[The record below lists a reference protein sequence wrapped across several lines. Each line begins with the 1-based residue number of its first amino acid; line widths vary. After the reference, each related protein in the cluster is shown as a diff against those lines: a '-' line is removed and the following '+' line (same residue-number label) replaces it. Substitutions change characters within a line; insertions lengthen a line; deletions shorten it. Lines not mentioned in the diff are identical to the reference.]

1 MFAKN
6 TSDYLRILGSNPYD
20 KGNTSQICTACISIF
35 DASEE
40 LDASTYNLYREKSE
54 ISPKIFS
61 KLKVIGKGLSKL
73 TKSDRRDVIKRLP
86 ESYSTI
92 HVLFSLKPEEVVTGV
107 KRGDITPSLSIRSAK
122 DYVARV
128 KYPAKFALD
137 GEKGKWGYKQ
147 ENLFKIVRQQDQVLS
162 EELLLDLKDELRKIC
177 TKYGVNIQDANAK
190 GVETLRKQERS
201 EKGVF
206 WRLIL
211 EKELDK
217 KMDRTKNRPL
227 PTNRISKTYSTIISI
242 IFMLI
247 GLASMTLYFNLITGL
262 LSLASLLLYTFIYTP
277 LKRVGPIAVFVG
289 AIPGALPPLIGW
301 VAFSGEI
308 SVEAIII
315 FSIQFIWQFPHFW
328 AIAWIYHDDYK
339 KVGFKLLPSKGEKNF
354 NTALNI
360 MTYTLFLIPLG
371 LLPTIFGIT
380 GIISGA
386 VAVLCAILFLA
397 QTFKLFKDYSR
408 SSALKIMFGSFI
420 YLPIV
425 QISFILDKI

>member
-1 MFAKN
+1 MILTTSKTIFA
-6 TSDYLRILGSNPYD
+6 I
-20 KGNTSQICTACISIF
+20 
-35 DASEE
+35 
-40 LDASTYNLYREKSE
+40 EK
-54 ISPKIFS
+54 IMRV
-61 KLKVIGKGLSKL
+61 LKVIFEL
-73 TKSDRRDVIKRLP
+73 TKFRLSFLVSFSAIVGFILASDNFYIIDLIVLGISGYLVTAASVINN
-86 ESYSTI
+86 
-92 HVLFSLKPEEVVTGV
+92 
-107 KRGDITPSLSIRSAK
+107 
-122 DYVARV
+122 
-128 KYPAKFALD
+128 
-137 GEKGKWGYKQ
+137 Q
-147 ENLFKIVRQQDQVLS
+147 
-162 EELLLDLKDELRKIC
+162 
-177 TKYGVNIQDANAK
+177 
-190 GVETLRKQERS
+190 
-201 EKGVF
+201 
-206 WRLIL
+206 IL
-211 EKELDK
+211 EKDLDS
-217 KMDRTKNRPL
+217 KMDRTKDRPL
-227 PTNRISKTYSTIISI
+227 PTNRISKRNSLITSVF
-242 IFMLI
+242 FMVI
-247 GLASMTLYFNLITGL
+247 GLTIMTLYFNMVAGL
-262 LSLASLLLYTFIYTP
+262 LSLVSLLLYTFIYTP
-277 LKRVGPIAVFVG
+277 LKRVGPIAVFIG

-308 SVEAIII
+308 TIEAIII

-386 VAVLCAILFLA
+386 VAVLCATLFLA

>member
-1 MFAKN
+1 MILTTSKTIFA
-6 TSDYLRILGSNPYD
+6 I
-20 KGNTSQICTACISIF
+20 
-35 DASEE
+35 
-40 LDASTYNLYREKSE
+40 EKIMSA
-54 ISPKIFS
+54 
-61 KLKVIGKGLSKL
+61 LKVIFEL
-73 TKSDRRDVIKRLP
+73 TKFRLSFLVSFSAIFGFVLASDNFNFIDLIILGIAGYLVTAASVINN
-86 ESYSTI
+86 
-92 HVLFSLKPEEVVTGV
+92 
-107 KRGDITPSLSIRSAK
+107 
-122 DYVARV
+122 
-128 KYPAKFALD
+128 
-137 GEKGKWGYKQ
+137 Q
-147 ENLFKIVRQQDQVLS
+147 
-162 EELLLDLKDELRKIC
+162 
-177 TKYGVNIQDANAK
+177 
-190 GVETLRKQERS
+190 
-201 EKGVF
+201 
-206 WRLIL
+206 IL
-211 EKELDK
+211 EKDLDR
-217 KMDRTKNRPL
+217 KMDRTKDRPL
-227 PTNRISKTYSTIISI
+227 PTNRISNQNSLITSI
-242 IFMLI
+242 FFAAI
-247 GLASMTLYFNLITGL
+247 GLATMTLYFNLITGL

-308 SVEAIII
+308 SLEAIII

>member
-1 MFAKN
+1 MILTTSKTIFA
-6 TSDYLRILGSNPYD
+6 I
-20 KGNTSQICTACISIF
+20 
-35 DASEE
+35 
-40 LDASTYNLYREKSE
+40 EKIMSV
-54 ISPKIFS
+54 F
-61 KLKVIGKGLSKL
+61 KVIFEL
-73 TKSDRRDVIKRLP
+73 TKFRLSLLVSFSAIFGFILATDNIIFFDLLVLGISGYFVTAASVINNQII
-86 ESYSTI
+86 E
-92 HVLFSLKPEEVVTGV
+92 
-107 KRGDITPSLSIRSAK
+107 K
-122 DYVARV
+122 D
-128 KYPAKFALD
+128 LD
-137 GEKGKWGYKQ
+137 
-147 ENLFKIVRQQDQVLS
+147 S
-162 EELLLDLKDELRKIC
+162 
-177 TKYGVNIQDANAK
+177 
-190 GVETLRKQERS
+190 
-201 EKGVF
+201 
-206 WRLIL
+206 
-211 EKELDK
+211 
-217 KMDRTKNRPL
+217 KMDRTKDRPL
-227 PTNRISKTYSTIISI
+227 PTNRISKRNSLITSVF
-242 IFMLI
+242 FMVI
-247 GLASMTLYFNLITGL
+247 GLTIMTLYFNMVAGL
-262 LSLASLLLYTFIYTP
+262 LSLVSLFLYTFIYTP
-277 LKRVGPIAVFVG
+277 LKRIGPIAVFVG

-308 SVEAIII
+308 TMEAIII

-425 QISFILDKI
+425 QISFIIDKI

>member
-1 MFAKN
+1 
-6 TSDYLRILGSNPYD
+6 
-20 KGNTSQICTACISIF
+20 
-35 DASEE
+35 
-40 LDASTYNLYREKSE
+40 
-54 ISPKIFS
+54 
-61 KLKVIGKGLSKL
+61 
-73 TKSDRRDVIKRLP
+73 
-86 ESYSTI
+86 
-92 HVLFSLKPEEVVTGV
+92 
-107 KRGDITPSLSIRSAK
+107 
-122 DYVARV
+122 
-128 KYPAKFALD
+128 
-137 GEKGKWGYKQ
+137 
-147 ENLFKIVRQQDQVLS
+147 
-162 EELLLDLKDELRKIC
+162 
-177 TKYGVNIQDANAK
+177 
-190 GVETLRKQERS
+190 
-201 EKGVF
+201 
-206 WRLIL
+206 
-211 EKELDK
+211 
-217 KMDRTKNRPL
+217 MDRTKDRPL
-227 PTNRISKTYSTIISI
+227 PTNRISKRNSLITSVF
-242 IFMLI
+242 FMVI
-247 GLASMTLYFNLITGL
+247 GLTIMTLYFNMVAGL
-262 LSLASLLLYTFIYTP
+262 LSLMSLFLYTFIYTP
-277 LKRVGPIAVFVG
+277 LKRIGPIAVFVG

-308 SVEAIII
+308 TMEAIII

>member
-1 MFAKN
+1 MILTTSKTIFAIEK
-6 TSDYLRILGSNPYD
+6 IM
-20 KGNTSQICTACISIF
+20 SI
-35 DASEE
+35 
-40 LDASTYNLYREKSE
+40 
-54 ISPKIFS
+54 
-61 KLKVIGKGLSKL
+61 LKVIFEL
-73 TKSDRRDVIKRLP
+73 TKFRLSFLVSFSAIFGFILASDNFYIIDLIVLGISGYLVTAASVINN
-86 ESYSTI
+86 
-92 HVLFSLKPEEVVTGV
+92 
-107 KRGDITPSLSIRSAK
+107 
-122 DYVARV
+122 
-128 KYPAKFALD
+128 
-137 GEKGKWGYKQ
+137 Q
-147 ENLFKIVRQQDQVLS
+147 
-162 EELLLDLKDELRKIC
+162 
-177 TKYGVNIQDANAK
+177 
-190 GVETLRKQERS
+190 
-201 EKGVF
+201 
-206 WRLIL
+206 IL
-211 EKELDK
+211 EKDLDS
-217 KMDRTKNRPL
+217 KMDRTKDRPL
-227 PTNRISKTYSTIISI
+227 PTNRISKLNSLITSVF
-242 IFMLI
+242 FMVI
-247 GLASMTLYFNLITGL
+247 GLTTMTLYFNMVAGL
-262 LSLASLLLYTFIYTP
+262 LSLVSLLLYTFIYTP
-277 LKRVGPIAVFVG
+277 LKRVGPIAVFIG

-308 SVEAIII
+308 TIEAIII

>member
-1 MFAKN
+1 MILTTSKTIFA
-6 TSDYLRILGSNPYD
+6 I
-20 KGNTSQICTACISIF
+20 
-35 DASEE
+35 
-40 LDASTYNLYREKSE
+40 EKIMSV
-54 ISPKIFS
+54 F
-61 KLKVIGKGLSKL
+61 KVIFEL
-73 TKSDRRDVIKRLP
+73 TKFRLSLLVSFSAIFGFILATDNIIFFDLLVLGMSGYFVTAASVINNQII
-86 ESYSTI
+86 E
-92 HVLFSLKPEEVVTGV
+92 
-107 KRGDITPSLSIRSAK
+107 K
-122 DYVARV
+122 D
-128 KYPAKFALD
+128 LD
-137 GEKGKWGYKQ
+137 
-147 ENLFKIVRQQDQVLS
+147 S
-162 EELLLDLKDELRKIC
+162 
-177 TKYGVNIQDANAK
+177 
-190 GVETLRKQERS
+190 
-201 EKGVF
+201 
-206 WRLIL
+206 
-211 EKELDK
+211 
-217 KMDRTKNRPL
+217 KMDRTKDRPL
-227 PTNRISKTYSTIISI
+227 PTNRISKRNSLITSVF
-242 IFMLI
+242 FMVI
-247 GLASMTLYFNLITGL
+247 GLTIMTIYFNMVAGL
-262 LSLASLLLYTFIYTP
+262 LSLVSLFLYTFIYTP
-277 LKRVGPIAVFVG
+277 LKRIGPIAVFVG

-308 SVEAIII
+308 TMEAIII

-386 VAVLCAILFLA
+386 IAVLCAILFLA

>member
-1 MFAKN
+1 MILTTSKTIFA
-6 TSDYLRILGSNPYD
+6 I
-20 KGNTSQICTACISIF
+20 
-35 DASEE
+35 
-40 LDASTYNLYREKSE
+40 EKTMGL
-54 ISPKIFS
+54 F
-61 KLKVIGKGLSKL
+61 KVIFEL
-73 TKSDRRDVIKRLP
+73 TKFRLSLLVSFSAIFGFILASDSFYFIDLLVLGISGYFVTASSVINNQII
-86 ESYSTI
+86 E
-92 HVLFSLKPEEVVTGV
+92 
-107 KRGDITPSLSIRSAK
+107 K
-122 DYVARV
+122 D
-128 KYPAKFALD
+128 LD
-137 GEKGKWGYKQ
+137 
-147 ENLFKIVRQQDQVLS
+147 R
-162 EELLLDLKDELRKIC
+162 
-177 TKYGVNIQDANAK
+177 
-190 GVETLRKQERS
+190 
-201 EKGVF
+201 
-206 WRLIL
+206 
-211 EKELDK
+211 

-227 PTNRISKTYSTIISI
+227 PTNRISNRVSLIVSI
-242 IFMLI
+242 IFMII
-247 GLASMTLYFNLITGL
+247 GLVIMTSYFNLIAGI
-262 LSLASLLLYTFIYTP
+262 LSLISLILYTFIYTP
-277 LKRVGPIAVFVG
+277 LKRVGPIAVFIG

-308 SVEAIII
+308 TMEAIII

-386 VAVLCAILFLA
+386 IAVFCAILFLA

-408 SSALKIMFGSFI
+408 SSALNIMFGSFI

>member
-1 MFAKN
+1 MILTTSKTIFAIEK
-6 TSDYLRILGSNPYD
+6 IM
-20 KGNTSQICTACISIF
+20 SI
-35 DASEE
+35 
-40 LDASTYNLYREKSE
+40 
-54 ISPKIFS
+54 
-61 KLKVIGKGLSKL
+61 LKVIFEL
-73 TKSDRRDVIKRLP
+73 TKFRLSFLVSFSAIFGFILASDNFYI
-86 ESYSTI
+86 
-92 HVLFSLKPEEVVTGV
+92 
-107 KRGDITPSLSIRSAK
+107 
-122 DYVARV
+122 
-128 KYPAKFALD
+128 
-137 GEKGKWGYKQ
+137 
-147 ENLFKIVRQQDQVLS
+147 
-162 EELLLDLKDELRKIC
+162 LDLIVLGISGYLV
-177 TKYGVNIQDANAK
+177 TAASVINNQ
-190 GVETLRKQERS
+190 
-201 EKGVF
+201 
-206 WRLIL
+206 IL
-211 EKELDK
+211 EKDLDS
-217 KMDRTKNRPL
+217 KMDRTKDRPL
-227 PTNRISKTYSTIISI
+227 PTNRISKRNSLITSVF
-242 IFMLI
+242 FMVI
-247 GLASMTLYFNLITGL
+247 GLAIMTLYFNMVAGL
-262 LSLASLLLYTFIYTP
+262 LSLVSLLLYTFIYTP
-277 LKRVGPIAVFVG
+277 LKRVGPIAVFIG

-308 SVEAIII
+308 TIEAIII

>member
-1 MFAKN
+1 MILTTSKTIFAFANLMSTLKIVFQL
-6 TSDYLRILGSNPYD
+6 TKFRLSFLVSFSAIFGFVLASDSFRILD
-20 KGNTSQICTACISIF
+20 LLI
-35 DASEE
+35 
-40 LDASTYNLYREKSE
+40 L
-54 ISPKIFS
+54 
-61 KLKVIGKGLSKL
+61 GLSGYL
-73 TKSDRRDVIKRLP
+73 VTASSVINNQIM
-86 ESYSTI
+86 E
-92 HVLFSLKPEEVVTGV
+92 
-107 KRGDITPSLSIRSAK
+107 K
-122 DYVARV
+122 D
-128 KYPAKFALD
+128 
-137 GEKGKWGYKQ
+137 
-147 ENLFKIVRQQDQVLS
+147 
-162 EELLLDLKDELRKIC
+162 
-177 TKYGVNIQDANAK
+177 
-190 GVETLRKQERS
+190 
-201 EKGVF
+201 
-206 WRLIL
+206 
-211 EKELDK
+211 LDK
-217 KMDRTKNRPL
+217 KMDRTKKRPL
-227 PTNRISKTYSTIISI
+227 PTNKISKKNSLIISL
-242 IFMLI
+242 IFMFF
-247 GLASMTLYFNLITGL
+247 GLFLMLFFFNMIACL
-262 LSLASLLLYTFIYTP
+262 LSLVSLILYTFVYTP

-308 SVEAIII
+308 TIEAIII

-380 GIISGA
+380 GIVSGA
-386 VAVLCAILFLA
+386 IAVLCAILFLA

>member
-1 MFAKN
+1 MILTTSKTIFAFENLMSTLKVVFQL
-6 TSDYLRILGSNPYD
+6 TKFRLSFLVSFSAIFGFVLASDSFRILD
-20 KGNTSQICTACISIF
+20 LLI
-35 DASEE
+35 
-40 LDASTYNLYREKSE
+40 L
-54 ISPKIFS
+54 
-61 KLKVIGKGLSKL
+61 GLSGYL
-73 TKSDRRDVIKRLP
+73 VTASSVINN
-86 ESYSTI
+86 
-92 HVLFSLKPEEVVTGV
+92 
-107 KRGDITPSLSIRSAK
+107 
-122 DYVARV
+122 
-128 KYPAKFALD
+128 
-137 GEKGKWGYKQ
+137 Q
-147 ENLFKIVRQQDQVLS
+147 
-162 EELLLDLKDELRKIC
+162 
-177 TKYGVNIQDANAK
+177 
-190 GVETLRKQERS
+190 
-201 EKGVF
+201 
-206 WRLIL
+206 IL
-211 EKELDK
+211 EKDLDK
-217 KMDRTKNRPL
+217 KMDRTKKRPL
-227 PTNRISKTYSTIISI
+227 PTNKITKNNSLIISL
-242 IFMLI
+242 IFMFF
-247 GLASMTLYFNLITGL
+247 GLSLMLFFFNMIACL
-262 LSLASLLLYTFIYTP
+262 LSLVSLILYTFVYTP

-308 SVEAIII
+308 TIEAIII

-380 GIISGA
+380 GIVSGA
-386 VAVLCAILFLA
+386 IAVLCAILFLA